1 MIKGFKEFVFRGNVI
16 DLAVAVAVGTALAA
30 LVAAVTKALIE
41 PIVGWILS
49 LIGGSDGIGGTITLS
64 PGYELNF
71 ALLIGAL
78 HQHGFEESISHARL
92 QTSSTQPKGGEPTSS
107 AAAASMARSLS
118 PVCAIWW
125 CSVRNRASTGASFG
139 SRFSG
144 ASRWRWRCIVIIGGS
159 TSFAM

>member
-49 LIGGSDGIGGTITLS
+49 LLGGSDGIGGTVTLS

-71 ALLIGAL
+71 ALLIGAIITFFITL
-78 HQHGFEESISHARL
+78 AALYLFFVAPMNKYRSMTGQGAVDTRTADVKLLEEIRDL
-92 QTSSTQPKGGEPTSS
+92 LKQQ
-107 AAAASMARSLS
+107 
-118 PVCAIWW
+118 
-125 CSVRNRASTGASFG
+125 
-139 SRFSG
+139 SG
-144 ASRWRWRCIVIIGGS
+144 GGS
-159 TSFAM
+159 AQP